1 MGTIFT
7 EETGVIVSP
16 IATGLPEEDM
26 VSDLPG
32 NRGTVF
38 ADSESDL
45 FKRALL
51 RKHVGDCDSVI
62 EG

>member
-7 EETGVIVSP
+7 EETGVVMSP
-16 IATGLPEEDM
+16 IAAGLPEEDM
-26 VSDLPG
+26 VSALP
-32 NRGTVF
+32 GTVF

-51 RKHVGDCDSVI
+51 RKHVNDCDSVI

>member
-7 EETGVIVSP
+7 EETGVVMSP
-16 IATGLPEEDM
+16 IAAGLPEEDM

-45 FKRALL
+45 FKRA
-51 RKHVGDCDSVI
+51 CS
-62 EG
+62 ESM